1 MIRLLLQ
8 NEDLDLNRGRANDDA
23 SALYLAAFEGYIW
36 IVRMLVGVNRT
47 DINQETAEVIIELG

>member
-8 NEDLDLNRGRANDDA
+8 SVELEVNKGRANDNA

-36 IVRMLVGVNRT
+36 IVRMLVEDKRT
-47 DINQETAEVIIELG
+47 DINQETAEVTLELG

>member
-8 NEDLDLNRGRANDDA
+8 SEDLDLNRGRSNDDA

-36 IVRMLVGVNRT
+36 VVRMLVGDNRT
-47 DINQETAEVIIELG
+47 DINKETAEVIIELG